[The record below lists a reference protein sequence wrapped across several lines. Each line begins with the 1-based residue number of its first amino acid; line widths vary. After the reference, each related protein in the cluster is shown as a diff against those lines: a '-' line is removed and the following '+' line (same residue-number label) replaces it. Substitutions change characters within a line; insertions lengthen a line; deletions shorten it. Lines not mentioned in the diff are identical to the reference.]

1 MTEDEFEK
9 GIAKYLKTSG
19 HKKLMNYVQ
28 ALFEDPKFI
37 EEVNKLRKKVGIV
50 NGNEFIPLT
59 EAGAKRITAYHK
71 GIDDLLLKYKL
82 NYMWSDMISMFVNDF
97 TKNGASWG
105 TICELQD
112 VQDLKEDPLMDS
124 NIKLD
129 DNAFPLALR
138 ISPYASQ
145 RDLIDYIKIMYKDT
159 IKPMQD
165 KYLDK
170 EVKIGKFRS
179 KKEHIKKRNA
189 FIIKN
194 QHLPAKEIASLVG
207 KEFGEFLDYA
217 LISKIIYLNK
227 RK

>member
-1 MTEDEFEK
+1 MKEDDFDK
-9 GIAKYLKTSG
+9 NVGKYLKTSG
-19 HKKLMNYVQ
+19 HRKLMNYVQ
-28 ALFEDPKFI
+28 ALFEDPEFI
-37 EEVNKLRKKVGIV
+37 ADVMKIRKKVRIV
-50 NGNEFIPLT
+50 DGKEHILLT
-59 EAGAKRITAYHK
+59 DIDRITAYQK
-71 GIDDLLLKYKL
+71 GIDGLLLKYKL
-82 NYMWSDMISMFVNDF
+82 NYMWADMISMFVNDF
-97 TKNGASWG
+97 SKDGGSWG

-112 VQDLKEDPLMDS
+112 VEEMREDPLMDH

-138 ISPYASQ
+138 ISPYATQ
-145 RDLIDYIKIMYKDT
+145 RDLIDYIKVLYKDT

-194 QHLPAKEIASLVG
+194 QHLPAKEIGSLVA
-207 KEFGEFLDYA
+207 KEFDEYLDYA
-217 LISKIIYLNK
+217 LISKIIYLSK

>member
-9 GIAKYLKTSG
+9 WVAKYLKTSG

-37 EEVNKLRKKVGIV
+37 AEVNKIRKKVGIV
-50 NGNEFIPLT
+50 NGKELIPLS
-59 EAGAKRITAYHK
+59 EVGVKRITAYHK
-71 GIDDLLLKYKL
+71 GIDGLLLKYKL

-97 TKNGASWG
+97 SKNGASWG

-112 VQDLKEDPLMDS
+112 VQDMKEDPLMETY
-124 NIKLD
+124 IELD

-145 RDLIDYIKIMYKDT
+145 RDLIDYIKIMYKET

-179 KKEHIKKRNA
+179 KKEHIKKRNT
-189 FIIKN
+189 FIIEN
-194 QHLPAKEIASLVG
+194 QHLPAKKIASMVAQ
-207 KEFGEFLDYA
+207 EFGEYLDYA
-217 LISKIIYLNK
+217 LVSKIIYLNK

>member
-1 MTEDEFEK
+1 MNDDDRNSP
-9 GIAKYLKTSG
+9 IAKYIKTSG

-37 EEVNKLRKKVGIV
+37 EDVMKLRKKVGIV
-50 NGNEFIPLT
+50 TGKEIIPLT
-59 EAGAKRITAYHK
+59 GAGIKRISIYQK
-71 GIDDLLLKYKL
+71 GLDALLLKYKL
-82 NYMWSDMISMFVNDF
+82 NYMWADMISMFVNDF

-112 VQDLKEDPLMDS
+112 VEEMKEDPLMDH

-138 ISPYASQ
+138 ISPYATQ
-145 RDLIDYIKIMYKDT
+145 RDLIDYIKVLYKDT

-189 FIIKN
+189 FIIEN
-194 QHLPAKEIASLVG
+194 QHLPAKKIASLVA
-207 KEFGEFLDYA
+207 KEFDEFLDYGH
-217 LISKIIYLNK
+217 ISKIIYLSK